1 MLRAR
6 ILTAAV
12 LLGGFLLALFMLAPW
27 QFAIL
32 LGAVVAVAAH
42 EWAGLCQLAGVPR
55 WLYAAGTTLLF
66 AAFALTW
73 RDSAAPWWVLGAS
86 AAFWL
91 IVAPA
96 WMYAGVAPRARRWLP
111 PTGLLVIVPT
121 AGAMLMLSPVQLLAA
136 LAMAWVADT
145 VAYFAGRAWGRHKLA
160 PAISPGKTL
169 EGAGAGLVA
178 VCIYAIICASLRPG
192 LWPLATL
199 AGWTALLAIA
209 LLLGVLSILGDLFES
224 AVKRVAGVK
233 DSGSLLPGHGGV
245 LDRIDSATSTLPVV
259 ALLFQWMR
267 LQ

>member
-6 ILTAAV
+6 VLTAAV
-12 LLGGFLLALFMLAPW
+12 LLGVFLLALFALAPW
-27 QFAIL
+27 QFA
-32 LGAVVAVAAH
+32 VVIAAIVALAAH
-42 EWAGLCQLAGVPR
+42 EWAGLCRLAGLPK

-73 RDSAAPWWVLGAS
+73 RDGSAAWWVLGAS

-91 IVAPA
+91 LVAPVWMYLGVAPA
-96 WMYAGVAPRARRWLP
+96 ALRWLP
-111 PTGLLVIVPT
+111 PIGLLVIVPT

-136 LAMAWVADT
+136 LAMTWVADT
-145 VAYFAGRAWGRHKLA
+145 AAYFAGRAWGRHKLA

-169 EGAGAGLVA
+169 EGAAAALVA
-178 VCIYAIICASLRPG
+178 VGIYAIICASLMPELG
-192 LWPLATL
+192 PVANG
-199 AGWTALLAIA
+199 AGWAALLGLA
-209 LLLGVLSILGDLFES
+209 LLLAVLSILGDLFES

-233 DSGSLLPGHGGV
+233 DSGSILPGHGGV

-259 ALLFQWMR
+259 ALLFHWMR